1 MSLAQ
6 KPTKKIMKP
15 IPPPK
20 NKHAAAV
27 LDIST
32 IKITGNRLV
41 GKNLP
46 DIIK

>member
-1 MSLAQ
+1 MSLA
-6 KPTKKIMKP
+6 
-15 IPPPK
+15 PPK

-27 LDIST
+27 LELSA
-32 IKITGNRLV
+32 IKITSSRLA